1 VAGFT
6 AVGVFQ
12 VREQEMEDP
21 IDRHNSMDSLEL
33 HDFDD
38 RLDRLDDRLGG
49 APTALDGLASGTVF
63 WALWFFDPQLPTLSA
78 ED

>member
-1 VAGFT
+1 M
-6 AVGVFQ
+6 FQ

-21 IDRHNSMDSLEL
+21 TDGHNSMDTLEL
-33 HDFDD
+33 PDFDD

-49 APTALDGLASGTVF
+49 APTALAGLAGGTV
-63 WALWFFDPQLPTLSA
+63 WRALWFFDPQLPTPSA